1 MNSRTVALFFSVV
14 KINLPIQIRHVSMP
28 SCIGESLNHLHTPSF
43 YTQQNVKKVVSIWQK
58 YKKNIYNKN
67 ECNQF
72 AVFLVSI
79 YFTEGKKNILLVS
92 WWESSRIVFFLP
104 NIFQ

>member
-1 MNSRTVALFFSVV
+1 MA
-14 KINLPIQIRHVSMP
+14 KI
-28 SCIGESLNHLHTPSF
+28 E
-43 YTQQNVKKVVSIWQK
+43 K
-58 YKKNIYNKN
+58 YIYNKN

-104 NIFQ
+104 NISQ